1 MLILITV
8 IIIRTRK
15 KNRQGPSQEGS
26 LPLIHSITQ
35 RKNSYQELLAGTNKF
50 NEGNLHGIG
59 SYGRVHKCVLSDGMT
74 VAVKVFNLQVE
85 GAFKSF
91 EAEREIMRNIRH
103 RNLLKIISSCSNTVD
118 FKALVLEYMPNGS
131 LEKWLCVSIANRQ
144 EVSETEGISA
154 RYLVDSVVIIEYTE
168 PKYLQDS

>member
-15 KNRQGPSQEGS
+15 KNRQRPSQEGS

-74 VAVKVFNLQVE
+74 VAVKVFNLQVD

-118 FKALVLEYMPNGS
+118 FKAVVLEYMPNGS

-144 EVSETEGISA
+144 EVLKQKEF
-154 RYLVDSVVIIEYTE
+154 
-168 PKYLQDS
+168 LQDIWSIL